1 MSPAVA
7 GASIAAWNDELHV
20 RANRALYAAKFAT
33 LQPALNRVL
42 PARRPDASFY
52 LWAKV
57 PGDDAQFARSLYA
70 EETVT
75 VLPGSYLSR
84 TAHGINPGA
93 GFIRIA
99 LVAEMAEC
107 AEGIERLIRFAERG
121 TQ

>member
-1 MSPAVA
+1 M
-7 GASIAAWNDELHV
+7 
-20 RANRALYAAKFAT
+20 
-33 LQPALNRVL
+33 
-42 PARRPDASFY
+42 
-52 LWAKV
+52 
-57 PGDDAQFARSLYA
+57 
-70 EETVT
+70 T